1 MEQQLQSAPRIDAAD
16 IRQYQGQVVRIV
28 GKVEQ
33 GNHPVAVLGCGPD
46 GSVRV
51 QVKMAPGNQYNSA
64 YVEVMGRVNHD
75 GMEEIMSYDLG
86 DAFDMDNY
94 QQLLTFS
101 TGQFRPLFA

>member
-1 MEQQLQSAPRIDAAD
+1 MEQQLLSAPRVDAAD

-33 GNHPVAVLGCGPD
+33 GNHPVAVLACGPD
-46 GSVRV
+46 TSMRV
-51 QVKMAPGNQYNSA
+51 HVKMAPGNQYNTA

-86 DAFDMDNY
+86 DCFDMGNY

-101 TGQFRPLFA
+101 MGQYRSLFA